1 MKLVY
6 SQKGI
11 RQKFG
16 SKFDVVVMCLTLL
29 LLVSCQSKEAGNKPA
44 PKFIEQNIV
53 DGPISVP
60 ALDDAHYSFS
70 IENNATLTGDFTAS
84 GGSGNDIQVLLM
96 GKGDYINWKNGHE
109 FRFYYDSGK
118 ITVGEI
124 NVHLNP
130 GNYYLVFSN
139 RFGLLFGKKVDA
151 HIKLKIRVS

>member
-1 MKLVY
+1 MVSRLNT
-6 SQKGI
+6 I
-11 RQKFG
+11 IL
-16 SKFDVVVMCLTLL
+16 CLILIAVT
-29 LLVSCQSKEAGNKPA
+29 SCQSKENNKPAPPA

-53 DGPISVP
+53 DGTISVP

-70 IENNATLTGDFTAS
+70 IENYATLTGDFTAS

-96 GKGDYINWKNGHE
+96 GKDDYINWKNGHE

-124 NVHLNP
+124 NVYLNP